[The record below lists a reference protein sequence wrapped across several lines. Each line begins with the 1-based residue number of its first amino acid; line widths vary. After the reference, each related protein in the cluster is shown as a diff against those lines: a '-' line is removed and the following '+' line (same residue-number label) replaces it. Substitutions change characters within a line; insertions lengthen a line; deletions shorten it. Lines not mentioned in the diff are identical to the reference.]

1 MKLHIQTLIGAVITS
16 PTLTIHI
23 DDDLKREASEV
34 ADYYGLDFSSV
45 TRAFCRQMVNSR
57 RILLTFAPEE
67 PNAES
72 LVAIREGDAF
82 LASGKGALCQRC
94 RPRRGGDDLMARLIR
109 SSRRPSRTT
118 SKRRQGGAIGA
129 SSSCRSSLTS
139 CLIICPSLWMRS
151 SAATTYTGRRALEP
165 GAVSVTLLTRAT
177 GWSSGRQT
185 AK

>member
-23 DDDLKREASEV
+23 DDDLKREASEA

-82 LASGKGALCQRC
+82 LASGKGVLCQRR
-94 RPRRGGDDLMARLIR
+94 RPRRGGDDLMARLIAELSAAFSHDLKKKAR
-109 SSRRPSRTT
+109 RRNWGPVELQKLINLVLDNMPESMDALKRRHNIHRPS
-118 SKRRQGGAIGA
+118 GA
-129 SSSCRSSLTS
+129 
-139 CLIICPSLWMRS
+139 
-151 SAATTYTGRRALEP
+151 
-165 GAVSVTLLTRAT
+165 
-177 GWSSGRQT
+177 
-185 AK
+185 